1 MAAEAIETALA
12 RVREDPPRIV
22 CLPDLFLDHFV
33 EVPSWEEAD
42 ERVRSAV
49 DRGGGNLLDTPQSV
63 HPGGNA
69 ANAAWALARLGAEVE
84 MVGVTSEGLEAL
96 FERTLG
102 RDGVDLSLVDASGR
116 PSLTTILSV
125 GEPPANAMM
134 NEPGSLAGYRPE
146 RIDDAERESIARAD
160 AMLVAN
166 WASMREHGTDVV
178 RAAVEEAEHA
188 GTLAYVDAAD
198 PTERSPED
206 RLGLLEALAEA
217 RPTAWAMNGHEAG
230 AFADAAELDEA
241 GQVLADRTGA
251 SVDVHTH
258 ERAMSFHGSARSEA
272 PAFEVEEVHRTTGAG
287 DAFNAGNLLGHV
299 LDLEPKDRLAL
310 AHAVAGCY
318 VSRRRRRPPTAADVA
333 AFAKEIKR

>member
-1 MAAEAIETALA
+1 MTVDAIETALR
-12 RVREDPPRIV
+12 RVRQDSPRVV

-84 MVGVTSEGLEAL
+84 MVGVTSDRLATL
-96 FERTLG
+96 FERTIG
-102 RDGVDLSLVDASGR
+102 RDGVDLSLVDATGR

-125 GEPPANAMM
+125 GDPPANAMM

-146 RIDDAERESIARAD
+146 RIDHAEREAIARAD

-166 WASMREHGTDVV
+166 WASMREHGTEVV

-198 PTERSPED
+198 PTERSPEE
-206 RLGLLEALAEA
+206 RSALLEALAEA
-217 RPTAWAMNGHEAG
+217 RPTAWAMNEHEAR
-230 AFADAAELDEA
+230 AFADAAGLDEA
-241 GQVLADRTGA
+241 GPVLADRTGA

-258 ERAMSFHGSARSEA
+258 ERAVSFDGHARTEV
-272 PAFEVEEVHRTTGAG
+272 PVFEVDEVHRTTGAG

-299 LDLEPKDRLAL
+299 LGLDVEARLAL

-333 AFAKEIKR
+333 AFAKELSR